1 MVELYIEIS
10 RFKILKPTGYF
21 YVISKTLSIVNFMVN
36 SLLSN
41 IDTDRIIEMAWEDRT
56 PFDAI
61 KNQFGL
67 TEAEV
72 INLMRNH
79 MRRSSFQMWRKR
91 VSGRKTKH
99 RKTMDELV
107 LTFKCSRQKSIS
119 NNKISKR

>member
-1 MVELYIEIS
+1 
-10 RFKILKPTGYF
+10 
-21 YVISKTLSIVNFMVN
+21 MVN
-36 SLLSN
+36 SLLSDM
-41 IDTDRIIEMAWEDRT
+41 DTDRIIEMAWEDRT

-61 KNQFGL
+61 KSQFGL
-67 TEAEV
+67 AEDEV

-79 MRRSSFQMWRKR
+79 LKRSGFLRWRKR

-99 RKTMDELV
+99 RKTMEELV